1 MTAVIQRVISS
12 SLIADGEQYSECGKG
27 FLVLVGVREGDT
39 KDDADYVCDKIAKL
53 RVFEDENGK
62 MNYSLVQLKEM
73 GEDVSVMA
81 VSQFTLMGDC
91 RHGRRPGFS
100 DAMAPEPAKKIYDD
114 LVSLWREKGIPVETG
129 VFQTDMLVSSVNW
142 GPVTFI
148 LESKK

>member
-1 MTAVIQRVISS
+1 MRVVIQRVRSASVSS
-12 SLIADGEQYSECGKG
+12 EGQEAGAIGVGLLLYIGVAADDTEKDLNYIAGKIPELRI
-27 FLVLVGVREGDT
+27 FPDE
-39 KDDADYVCDKIAKL
+39 DD
-53 RVFEDENGK
+53 K
-62 MNYSLVQLKEM
+62 MNRSLLDVN
-73 GEDVSVMA
+73 GEILA

-114 LVSLWREKGIPVETG
+114 LVSLWREKGISVETG

>member
-1 MTAVIQRVISS
+1 MRVVIQRVRSASVSS
-12 SLIADGEQYSECGKG
+12 EGKEAGAIGVGLLLYIGVAADDTEKDLNYIAGKIPELRI
-27 FLVLVGVREGDT
+27 FPDE
-39 KDDADYVCDKIAKL
+39 DD
-53 RVFEDENGK
+53 K
-62 MNYSLVQLKEM
+62 MNRSLLDVN
-73 GEDVSVMA
+73 GEILA

-114 LVSLWREKGIPVETG
+114 LVSLWREKGISVETG

>member
-1 MTAVIQRVISS
+1 MRVVIQRVRSASVSS
-12 SLIADGEQYSECGKG
+12 EGKEAGSIGVGLLLYIGVAADDTEKDMNYIAGKVPELRI
-27 FLVLVGVREGDT
+27 FP
-39 KDDADYVCDKIAKL
+39 DD
-53 RVFEDENGK
+53 EDK
-62 MNYSLVQLKEM
+62 MNRSLLDVN
-73 GEDVSVMA
+73 GEILA

-100 DAMAPEPAKKIYDD
+100 DAMPPEPAKKIYDD
-114 LVSLWREKGIPVETG
+114 LVSLWRDKGISVETG

>member
-1 MTAVIQRVISS
+1 MRVVIQRVRSASVSS
-12 SLIADGEQYSECGKG
+12 EGKEAGAIGMGLLLYIGVAADDTEKDMDYIAGKVPELRI
-27 FLVLVGVREGDT
+27 FPDE
-39 KDDADYVCDKIAKL
+39 DD
-53 RVFEDENGK
+53 K
-62 MNYSLVQLKEM
+62 MNRSLLDVK
-73 GEDVSVMA
+73 GEILA

-100 DAMAPEPAKKIYDD
+100 DAMAPEPAKRIYDD
-114 LVSLWREKGIPVETG
+114 LVSRWRENGISVETG

>member
-1 MTAVIQRVISS
+1 MRVVIQRVRSASVSS
-12 SLIADGEQYSECGKG
+12 EGKEAGAIGVGLLLYIGVAADDTEKDLNYIAGKIPELRI
-27 FLVLVGVREGDT
+27 FPDE
-39 KDDADYVCDKIAKL
+39 DD
-53 RVFEDENGK
+53 K
-62 MNYSLVQLKEM
+62 MNRSLLDVN
-73 GEDVSVMA
+73 GEILA

-100 DAMAPEPAKKIYDD
+100 DAMAPEPAKKIYED

-148 LESKK
+148 LESHK

>member
-1 MTAVIQRVISS
+1 MRVVIQRVRSASVSS
-12 SLIADGEQYSECGKG
+12 EGKEAGAIGVGLLLYIGVAADDTEKDLNYIAGKIPELRI
-27 FLVLVGVREGDT
+27 FPDE
-39 KDDADYVCDKIAKL
+39 DD
-53 RVFEDENGK
+53 K
-62 MNYSLVQLKEM
+62 MNRSLLDVN
-73 GEDVSVMA
+73 GEILA

-100 DAMAPEPAKKIYDD
+100 DAMAPEPAKKIYYD
-114 LVSLWREKGIPVETG
+114 LVSLWREKGISVETG

>member
-1 MTAVIQRVISS
+1 MRVVIQRVRSASVSS
-12 SLIADGEQYSECGKG
+12 EGKEAGSIGVGLLLYIGVAADDTEKDMNYIAGKVPELRI
-27 FLVLVGVREGDT
+27 FP
-39 KDDADYVCDKIAKL
+39 DD
-53 RVFEDENGK
+53 EDK
-62 MNYSLVQLKEM
+62 MNRSLLDVN
-73 GEDVSVMA
+73 GEILA

-100 DAMAPEPAKKIYDD
+100 DAMPPEPANKIYDD
-114 LVSLWREKGIPVETG
+114 LVSLWRDKGISVETG

>member
-1 MTAVIQRVISS
+1 MRVVIQRVRSASVSS
-12 SLIADGEQYSECGKG
+12 EGKEAGSIGVGLLLYIDVAADDTEKDMNYIAGKVPELRI
-27 FLVLVGVREGDT
+27 FP
-39 KDDADYVCDKIAKL
+39 DD
-53 RVFEDENGK
+53 EDK
-62 MNYSLVQLKEM
+62 MNRSLLDVN
-73 GEDVSVMA
+73 GEILA

-100 DAMAPEPAKKIYDD
+100 DAMPPEPAKKIYDD
-114 LVSLWREKGIPVETG
+114 LVSLWRDKGISVETG

>member
-1 MTAVIQRVISS
+1 MRVVIQRVRSASVSS
-12 SLIADGEQYSECGKG
+12 EGKEAGAIGVGLLLYIGVAADDTEKDLNYIAGKIPELRI
-27 FLVLVGVREGDT
+27 FPDE
-39 KDDADYVCDKIAKL
+39 DD
-53 RVFEDENGK
+53 K
-62 MNYSLVQLKEM
+62 MNRSLLDVN
-73 GEDVSVMA
+73 GEILA

-114 LVSLWREKGIPVETG
+114 LVSLWREKGIYVETG

>member
-1 MTAVIQRVISS
+1 MRVVIQRVRSASVSS
-12 SLIADGEQYSECGKG
+12 EGKEAGAIGVGLLLYIGVAADDTEKDLNYIAGKIPELRI
-27 FLVLVGVREGDT
+27 FPDE
-39 KDDADYVCDKIAKL
+39 DD
-53 RVFEDENGK
+53 K
-62 MNYSLVQLKEM
+62 MNRSLLDVN
-73 GEDVSVMA
+73 GEILA
-81 VSQFTLMGDC
+81 VSQFTRMGDC

-114 LVSLWREKGIPVETG
+114 LVSLWREKGISVETG

>member
-1 MTAVIQRVISS
+1 MRVVIQRVRSASVSS
-12 SLIADGEQYSECGKG
+12 EGKEAGAIGMGLLLYIGVAADDTEKDMDYIAGKVPELRI
-27 FLVLVGVREGDT
+27 FPDE
-39 KDDADYVCDKIAKL
+39 DD
-53 RVFEDENGK
+53 K
-62 MNYSLVQLKEM
+62 MNRSLLDVK
-73 GEDVSVMA
+73 GEILA

-100 DAMAPEPAKKIYDD
+100 DAMAPEPAKRIYDD
-114 LVSLWREKGIPVETG
+114 LVSRWREKGISVETG

>member
-1 MTAVIQRVISS
+1 MRLVIQRVRSASVSS
-12 SLIADGEQYSECGKG
+12 EGKEAGSIGVGLLLYIGVAADDTEKDMNYIAGKVPELRI
-27 FLVLVGVREGDT
+27 FP
-39 KDDADYVCDKIAKL
+39 DD
-53 RVFEDENGK
+53 EDK
-62 MNYSLVQLKEM
+62 MNRSLLDVN
-73 GEDVSVMA
+73 GEILA

-100 DAMAPEPAKKIYDD
+100 DAMPPEPAKKIYDD
-114 LVSLWREKGIPVETG
+114 LVSLWRDKGISVETG

>member
-1 MTAVIQRVISS
+1 MRVVIQRVRSASVSS
-12 SLIADGEQYSECGKG
+12 EGKEAGAIGVGLLLYIGVAADDTEKDLSYIAGKIPELRI
-27 FLVLVGVREGDT
+27 FPDE
-39 KDDADYVCDKIAKL
+39 DD
-53 RVFEDENGK
+53 K
-62 MNYSLVQLKEM
+62 MNRSLLDVN
-73 GEDVSVMA
+73 GEILA

-114 LVSLWREKGIPVETG
+114 LVSLWRGKGISVETG

>member
-1 MTAVIQRVISS
+1 MRVVIQRVRSASVSS
-12 SLIADGEQYSECGKG
+12 EGKEADAIGVGLLLYIGVAADDTEKDLSYIAGKIPELRI
-27 FLVLVGVREGDT
+27 FPDE
-39 KDDADYVCDKIAKL
+39 DD
-53 RVFEDENGK
+53 K
-62 MNYSLVQLKEM
+62 MNRSLLDVN
-73 GEDVSVMA
+73 GEILA

-114 LVSLWREKGIPVETG
+114 LVSLWREKGISVETG

>member
-1 MTAVIQRVISS
+1 MRVVIQRVRSASVSS
-12 SLIADGEQYSECGKG
+12 EGKEAGAIGVGLLLYIGVAADDTEKDLNYSAGKIPELRI
-27 FLVLVGVREGDT
+27 FPDE
-39 KDDADYVCDKIAKL
+39 DD
-53 RVFEDENGK
+53 K
-62 MNYSLVQLKEM
+62 MNRSLLDVN
-73 GEDVSVMA
+73 GEILA

-114 LVSLWREKGIPVETG
+114 LVSLWREKGISVETG

>member
-1 MTAVIQRVISS
+1 MRVVIQRVRSASVSS
-12 SLIADGEQYSECGKG
+12 EGNEAGAIGVGLLLYIGVAADDTEKDLNYIAGKIPELRI
-27 FLVLVGVREGDT
+27 FPDE
-39 KDDADYVCDKIAKL
+39 DD
-53 RVFEDENGK
+53 K
-62 MNYSLVQLKEM
+62 MNRSLLDVN
-73 GEDVSVMA
+73 GEILA

-114 LVSLWREKGIPVETG
+114 LVSLWREKGISVETG
-129 VFQTDMLVSSVNW
+129 VFQTDRLVSSVNW

>member
-1 MTAVIQRVISS
+1 MRVVIQRVRSASVSS
-12 SLIADGEQYSECGKG
+12 EGNEAGAIGVGLLLYIGVAADDTEKDLNYIAGKIPELRI
-27 FLVLVGVREGDT
+27 FPDE
-39 KDDADYVCDKIAKL
+39 DD
-53 RVFEDENGK
+53 K
-62 MNYSLVQLKEM
+62 MNRSLLDVN
-73 GEDVSVMA
+73 GEILA

-114 LVSLWREKGIPVETG
+114 LVYLWREKGISVETG

>member
-1 MTAVIQRVISS
+1 MRVVIQRVRSASVSS
-12 SLIADGEQYSECGKG
+12 EGKEAGAIGVGLLLYIGVAADDTEKDLSYIAGKIPELRI
-27 FLVLVGVREGDT
+27 FPDE
-39 KDDADYVCDKIAKL
+39 DD
-53 RVFEDENGK
+53 K
-62 MNYSLVQLKEM
+62 MNRSLLDVN
-73 GEDVSVMA
+73 GEILA

-114 LVSLWREKGIPVETG
+114 LVSLWREKGISVETG

>member
-1 MTAVIQRVISS
+1 MRVVIQRVRSASVSS
-12 SLIADGEQYSECGKG
+12 EGKEAGAIGVGLLLYIGVAADDTEKDLNYIAGKIPELRI
-27 FLVLVGVREGDT
+27 FPDE
-39 KDDADYVCDKIAKL
+39 DD
-53 RVFEDENGK
+53 K
-62 MNYSLVQLKEM
+62 MNRSLLDVN
-73 GEDVSVMA
+73 GEILA

-114 LVSLWREKGIPVETG
+114 LVSLWREKGIPVEIG

>member
-1 MTAVIQRVISS
+1 MRVVIQRVRSASVSS
-12 SLIADGEQYSECGKG
+12 EGKEAGAIGVGLLLYIGVAADDTEKDLNYIAGKIPELRI
-27 FLVLVGVREGDT
+27 FPDE
-39 KDDADYVCDKIAKL
+39 DD
-53 RVFEDENGK
+53 K
-62 MNYSLVQLKEM
+62 MNRSLLDVN
-73 GEDVSVMA
+73 GEILA

-91 RHGRRPGFS
+91 RRGRRPGFS

-114 LVSLWREKGIPVETG
+114 LVSLWREKGISVETG

>member
-1 MTAVIQRVISS
+1 MRVVIQRVRSASVSS
-12 SLIADGEQYSECGKG
+12 EGNEAGAIGVGLLLYIGVAADDTEKDLNYIAGKIPELRI
-27 FLVLVGVREGDT
+27 FPDE
-39 KDDADYVCDKIAKL
+39 DD
-53 RVFEDENGK
+53 K
-62 MNYSLVQLKEM
+62 MNRSLLDVN
-73 GEDVSVMA
+73 GEILA

-114 LVSLWREKGIPVETG
+114 LVSLWREKGISVETG

>member
-1 MTAVIQRVISS
+1 MRVVIQRVRSASVSS
-12 SLIADGEQYSECGKG
+12 EGKEAGSIGVGLLLYIGVAADDTEKDMNYIAGKVPELRI
-27 FLVLVGVREGDT
+27 FP
-39 KDDADYVCDKIAKL
+39 DD
-53 RVFEDENGK
+53 EDK
-62 MNYSLVQLKEM
+62 MNRSLLDVN
-73 GEDVSVMA
+73 GEILA

-100 DAMAPEPAKKIYDD
+100 DAMPPEPAKKIYDD
-114 LVSLWREKGIPVETG
+114 LVYLWRDKGISVETG

>member
-1 MTAVIQRVISS
+1 MRVVIQRVRSASVSS
-12 SLIADGEQYSECGKG
+12 EGKEAGAIGVGLLLYIGVAADDTEKDLNYIAGKIPELRI
-27 FLVLVGVREGDT
+27 FPDED
-39 KDDADYVCDKIAKL
+39 DKINRSL
-53 RVFEDENGK
+53 LDVNGEI
-62 MNYSLVQLKEM
+62 L
-73 GEDVSVMA
+73 A

-114 LVSLWREKGIPVETG
+114 LVSLWREKGISVETG